1 MCVKS
6 YPAWPFPHLQARSA
20 EFGAP
25 DQTVAAKSPA
35 SVCGLLSARAAPHAA
50 PASAGPPAPTHTH
63 TRAHTEHN
71 RKCYSISINRIN
83 SSLDRVT
90 LIEF

>member
-63 TRAHTEHN
+63 THAHTP
-71 RKCYSISINRIN
+71 STTVS
-83 SSLDRVT
+83 VT
-90 LIEF
+90 PSVLIVLTLAWTESP